1 MKRVLLIDDDIEL
14 CSLLTDYL
22 RAEGFEVDAVYNGES
37 GLQRASSGA
46 YNIVVLDVMLPGIS
60 GFDVLRRLRP
70 QSRIPV
76 LLLTARGED
85 VDRIVGLELGA
96 DDYVPKPFN
105 TRELLARINA
115 ILRRTQNPQG
125 PGSNLQVGDV
135 QLDPGARTVSR
146 AGQRVEFTSI
156 EFDLLRYLLEN
167 AGTVVP
173 REELAERVLGR
184 RFSPFD
190 RSIDMHISKIRRKLL
205 DEKDELIKTVRGTGY
220 IYARPGSPPPV
231 AEMQ

>member
-1 MKRVLLIDDDIEL
+1 MKQILLIDDDIEL

-22 RAEGFEVDAVYNGES
+22 RAEGFEVEAVHNGEA
-37 GLQRASSGA
+37 GLQRALAGNYS
-46 YNIVVLDVMLPGIS
+46 IVVLDVMLPGIS
-60 GFDVLRRLRP
+60 GLDVLRRLRP
-70 QSRIPV
+70 QSRVPV

-105 TRELLARINA
+105 TRELLARVQA
-115 ILRRTQNPQG
+115 ILRRVQG
-125 PGSNLQVGDV
+125 GQSPGQMVAVGDV
-135 QLDPGARTVSR
+135 TLDPGARTVHR
-146 AGQRVEFTSI
+146 NGQKVEFTSV

-167 AGTVVP
+167 AGNVVP

-205 DEKDELIKTVRGTGY
+205 DESDELIKTVRGTGY
-220 IYARPGSPPPV
+220 IYARPVLAGERAGSK
-231 AEMQ
+231 

>member
-1 MKRVLLIDDDIEL
+1 MKQLLLIDDDIEL
-14 CSLLTDYL
+14 CALLTDYL
-22 RAEGFEVDAVYNGES
+22 QAEGFEVEAVHNGES
-37 GLQRASSGA
+37 GLQKALTGNYS
-46 YNIVVLDVMLPGIS
+46 IVVLDVMLPGIS
-60 GFDVLRRLRP
+60 GLDVLRRLRP
-70 QSRIPV
+70 QSRVPV

-105 TRELLARINA
+105 TRELLARIQA
-115 ILRRTQNPQG
+115 ILRRVQG
-125 PGSNLQVGDV
+125 GQAPGSVVVVGDV
-135 QLDPGARTVSR
+135 TLDPGARTVQR
-146 AGQRVEFTSI
+146 DGQKLDFTSV

-167 AGTVVP
+167 AGNVVP

-205 DEKDELIKTVRGTGY
+205 DESDELIKTVRGTGY
-220 IYARPGSPPPV
+220 IYARPVLATDRAGGK
-231 AEMQ
+231 

>member
-14 CSLLTDYL
+14 CALLTDYL
-22 RAEGFEVDAVYNGES
+22 RAEGFEVEAAYNGES
-37 GLQRASSGA
+37 GLQRALSGA
-46 YNIVVLDVMLPGIS
+46 YNIVVLDVMLPGMS

-115 ILRRTQNPQG
+115 ILRRVQNPQG
-125 PGSNLQVGDV
+125 PGSSIQVGEV
-135 QLDPGARTVSR
+135 KLDPGARTVLR
-146 AGQRVEFTSI
+146 AGQRIEFTSV

-167 AGTVVP
+167 AGSVVP

-190 RSIDMHISKIRRKLL
+190 RSIDMHISKIRRKLF
-205 DEKDELIKTVRGTGY
+205 DDSDELIKTVRGTGY
-220 IYARPGSPPPV
+220 IYARPGAVPTV
-231 AEMQ
+231 ADSK

>member
-1 MKRVLLIDDDIEL
+1 MKQILLIDDDIEL
-14 CSLLTDYL
+14 GALLTDYL
-22 RAEGFEVDAVYNGES
+22 RTEGFDVQAVHNGEL
-37 GLQRASSGA
+37 GLQKALSGS

-60 GFDVLRRLRP
+60 GLDVLRRLRP
-70 QSRIPV
+70 QAQVPV

-105 TRELLARINA
+105 TRELLARIQA
-115 ILRRTQNPQG
+115 ILRRVQG
-125 PGSNLQVGDV
+125 GQVQGTVVNVGDV
-135 QLDPGARTVSR
+135 QLDPGARTVHR
-146 AGQRVEFTSI
+146 NGQRVDFTSV

-167 AGTVVP
+167 AGNVVP

-205 DEKDELIKTVRGTGY
+205 DEGDELITTVRGTGY
-220 IYARPGSPPPV
+220 IYAKPVLAGSK
-231 AEMQ
+231 

>member
-14 CSLLTDYL
+14 CALLTDYL
-22 RAEGFEVDAVYNGES
+22 RAEGFEVEAVYNGES
-37 GLQRASSGA
+37 GLQRAASGA

-125 PGSNLQVGDV
+125 PGSNIQVGDV
-135 QLDPGARTVSR
+135 QLDPGARVVSR

-205 DEKDELIKTVRGTGY
+205 DDNDELIKTVRGTGY
-220 IYARPGSPPPV
+220 IYARPGSPPTQ
-231 AEMQ
+231 AEFQ